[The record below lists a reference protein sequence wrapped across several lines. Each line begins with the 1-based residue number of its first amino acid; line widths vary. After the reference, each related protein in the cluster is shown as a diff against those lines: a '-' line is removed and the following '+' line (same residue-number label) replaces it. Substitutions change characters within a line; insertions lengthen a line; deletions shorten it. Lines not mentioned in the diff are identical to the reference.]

1 MDFWQ
6 SRSRFKERTAS
17 RRSRSARR
25 MLCISGIP
33 LQWATLAPT
42 WKSHL
47 PFCRGWRHMRIIFGS
62 PSAVGVNSNSLKSA
76 RGADRRL
83 RNIPRFAAHEYIYT
97 WLALPAS
104 PTTVVGFRQSLG
116 VLHQDYFS
124 RDHLRLAF
132 QGTAAQ
138 ARQSWLNIIL
148 RFTEIIIIWA
158 MYMFRISAYEIRS
171 VSGQCFNKKT
181 LVESALLTRDACS
194 NASVDNDL
202 FRPQTVD
209 LGNQNRPRCRGPGCS
224 PKLQNPQVVFWA

>member
-1 MDFWQ
+1 
-6 SRSRFKERTAS
+6 
-17 RRSRSARR
+17 
-25 MLCISGIP
+25 
-33 LQWATLAPT
+33 
-42 WKSHL
+42 
-47 PFCRGWRHMRIIFGS
+47 MRIIFGS

-138 ARQSWLNIIL
+138 ARQS
-148 RFTEIIIIWA
+148 
-158 MYMFRISAYEIRS
+158 
-171 VSGQCFNKKT
+171 
-181 LVESALLTRDACS
+181 
-194 NASVDNDL
+194 
-202 FRPQTVD
+202 
-209 LGNQNRPRCRGPGCS
+209 
-224 PKLQNPQVVFWA
+224 